1 MNIKYS
7 DDSVRFFICG
17 DVINLSNRCS
27 FIGQKLSNIIKKADF
42 SVANLEGVELQ
53 EEFGIPPSPAQSS
66 GTISYLSKVGF
77 NMMLLANN
85 HITDYGPNQLRYTIS
100 QLKKNGLSYLGA
112 GFSWEETYSPLIVQI
127 KQFKFGFFN
136 ICEAQVGHMTSNH
149 QSYGYAWMSYDGLLD
164 DIRKLASL
172 VDRVV
177 VFVHAG
183 LEHYNLPLPE
193 IRSFYKRMCDA
204 GANAV
209 IGSHPHIAQGVE
221 FYKGSFIAYS
231 LGNFFFPHP
240 DGIYKEESKA
250 FSLMLDFSN
259 GNQIDVNI
267 IHHLQKDGIVELVYD
282 SANQHNVAELCELLG
297 EEYEAK
303 ANEMCL
309 NAYNKLCRR
318 LLVQSLCGEN
328 DDSGFIEYIKD
339 VIRKTLFRKK
349 YVTSTKSYRD
359 KQLLRLFENESYR
372 FTIIR
377 ALKQICI

>member
-27 FIGQKLSNIIKKADF
+27 FIGQKLSKIIKNADF

-53 EEFGIPPSPAQSS
+53 KELGKPTSPAQCS

-100 QLKKNGLSYLGA
+100 QLQKNGLSYLGA
-112 GFSWEETYSPLIVQI
+112 GFSWKETYSPLIVQI
-127 KQFKFGFFN
+127 KHLKFGFLN
-136 ICEAQVGHMTSNH
+136 ICEAQVGHMTSKH
-149 QSYGYAWMSYDGLLD
+149 QSYGYAWMSYDGLMD
-164 DIRKLASL
+164 DVRKLASQ

-183 LEHYNLPLPE
+183 LEHYKLPLPE
-193 IRSFYKRMCDA
+193 IRSFYKRVCDA
-204 GANAV
+204 GATAV
-209 IGSHPHIAQGVE
+209 IGSHPHIVQGVE
-221 FYKGSFIAYS
+221 FYKDSFIAYS

-240 DGIYKEESKA
+240 DGVYEEESKA
-250 FSLMLDFSN
+250 FSLMLEFSN
-259 GNQIDVNI
+259 ENKIDVNI

-339 VIRKTLFRKK
+339 IIRKTLFRKK
-349 YVTSTKSYRD
+349 YITSTKSYRD